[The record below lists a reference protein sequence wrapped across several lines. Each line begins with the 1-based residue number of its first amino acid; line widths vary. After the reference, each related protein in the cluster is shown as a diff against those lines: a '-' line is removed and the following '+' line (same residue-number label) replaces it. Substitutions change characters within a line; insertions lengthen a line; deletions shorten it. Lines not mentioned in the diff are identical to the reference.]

1 MGGRKERGHKQTGYH
16 NNNKKS
22 ACFSFLLLTLMS
34 VRSLIKET
42 LPSSAPPLPPPPL
55 ELRDAL
61 MIKCDWAAGGCVTFV
76 SGEVSTE
83 TDEHTEDGKHD
94 HGNHSSDESVV
105 NFLWRPLAGPG
116 V

>member
-1 MGGRKERGHKQTGYH
+1 
-16 NNNKKS
+16 
-22 ACFSFLLLTLMS
+22 
-34 VRSLIKET
+34 
-42 LPSSAPPLPPPPL
+42 
-55 ELRDAL
+55 
-61 MIKCDWAAGGCVTFV
+61 MIKCDCAAGCVTFV

-83 TDEHTEDGKHD
+83 ADEHTEDGKHD